1 VGGSYTHDDQ
11 SHSVPGLA
19 MIAADMS
26 SSRLCWERKKTFLH
40 AHTLTRTHTHHTHT
54 YLKQQYFH
62 LEITD
67 DNLTKRENALE
78 TLDPEK
84 GTLIVL

>member
-1 VGGSYTHDDQ
+1 MAMLGEKENISI
-11 SHSVPGLA
+11 LA
-19 MIAADMS
+19 
-26 SSRLCWERKKTFLH
+26 LH
-40 AHTLTRTHTHHTHT
+40 TTHTHKHTPHTRVYTGTHKHRHT

-67 DNLTKRENALE
+67 DNLTKREDALG

-84 GTLIVL
+84 RILIVL